1 MNRISNLDQRA
12 AQSAQAII
20 AKAQKEE
27 GQLKRLDVFI
37 TKTLGVLQEQGVYA
51 CMLFLYSRT
60 DTEKPKACIV
70 RDQLLRLLKTLQD
83 DYKIQWQNE
92 QGESIPLPES
102 AESDKSAQDVL
113 NFYAHA
119 VTMNLDILLL
129 VRDLYEQALIYGR
142 YGAKAAE

>member
-1 MNRISNLDQRA
+1 MNRIPNLDQRA

-20 AKAQKEE
+20 AKAQEK

-92 QGESIPLPES
+92 QGENVPMPENG
-102 AESDKSAQDVL
+102 ESDKSAQAVL